1 MHNHPLQAVRDLFC
15 SSRNLMG
22 LGRLVSLLI
31 LILSVT
37 LGLLVLTTGAVAQAF
52 GAEVAAVFTFGKVLI
67 ALPMWAGVVLM
78 FSFVC
83 RM

>member
-1 MHNHPLQAVRDLFC
+1 MNIRKALH
-15 SSRNLMG
+15 SSQTL
-22 LGRLVSLLI
+22 LGATRTAFLLALI
-31 LILSVT
+31 LFAALGLVT
-37 LGLLVLTTGAVAQAF
+37 LIAGGVAELF
-52 GAEVAAVFTFGKVLI
+52 GADMTAVFTFGKVLI

>member
-1 MHNHPLQAVRDLFC
+1 MLKHPLQTVRDLFC
-15 SSRNLMG
+15 SSRTLIG
-22 LGRLVSLLI
+22 LGRSVSLLI
-31 LILSVT
+31 LAISMI
-37 LGLLVLTTGAVAQAF
+37 LGLFTLTTGAVAQAF
-52 GAEVAAVFTFGKVLI
+52 GADIAAIFTLGKVLV